1 MRRSKRVDEMIT
13 LTRYP
18 LERRRRRFAHEF
30 ARIERLCAFRDVGQ
44 QNIHKRMLAIERRP
58 ALVLA
63 VRNSPNRRDIE
74 FAEGVVLRAKK
85 TSPLSLGLSR
95 IDPTIHDA
103 AAYERLH
110 PLRRIP
116 RVEQ

>member
-1 MRRSKRVDEMIT
+1 MIT

-18 LERRRRRFAHEF
+18 SERRRRRFAHEF

-44 QNIHKRMLAIERRP
+44 QNIHKRMLAVERRP

-85 TSPLSLGLSR
+85 TSPLSIGLSR
-95 IDPTIHDA
+95 IDTQLSMTRRLMNASTLFDA
-103 AAYERLH
+103 SQAWSNSPSIL
-110 PLRRIP
+110 
-116 RVEQ
+116 